1 MQKISTLFLDREI
14 ESPFNFRDSAGQ
26 FVRQS
31 SRNRMAIIGRVIQS
45 LTAGTAIPPSP
56 DD

>member
-45 LTAGTAIPPSP
+45 PTAGTAIPPSP